1 VSAGLALFE
10 VERILALFA
19 QGISGQPYQIQ
30 PEADAGE
37 LLQHATGNAL
47 HSSTTL
53 YLPDSFGPYPERD
66 ANLGGYRLLA
76 LHQLCYREFGSYAF
90 SVVRAREQCPELSTR
105 PLIDLGPR
113 ESDLTLLFAHFRNPP
128 LARRLY
134 RIIEAI
140 RIDHRMLRHY
150 PGIRRHYRRFAAIE
164 VRQRT
169 PELINGLAALLDGMI
184 VFGLGASREPLVAR
198 DATGLLATLVDLLG
212 PLAQA
217 DADVYASSTALTHS
231 YRLIESHGLD
241 RALAAGDPIGDGDP
255 PGNPPE
261 DPCGDPLDTPLPAMH
276 GDPPLEWLQ
285 REARLGEWQE
295 QIDALELALDELE
308 GFDLTDPDSA
318 PTPGAAIGSM
328 PDDELPDGRAGT
340 GEDLAGDLRPAGLE
354 VEGGKQAIEESR
366 DLLARR
372 IDMERS
378 AIRGALGGAA
388 QAGPSFLYDEWD
400 EPGRRYLRSWCRLFE
415 ERLMPGPDDD
425 SDTLLR
431 NVAAL
436 RRAVR
441 QQFEQLRPQSYSR
454 VRKLAEGDELDWDQL
469 IAYRVDRHRE
479 ASPDD
484 RVYQRHA
491 RKARDVSALF
501 LVDLSASTDD
511 PLTVAEPAE
520 PVEPD
525 TEPNLRDPTDDP
537 FLWAAEASLDA
548 GPPKR
553 RVIDVQRE
561 ALLLMADALD
571 RLGDRFGVFG
581 FSGYGRDCVEY
592 YIAKEFSE
600 PWTARAVKALAAM
613 KPRRSTRMGP
623 AIRHST
629 RKLARA
635 GGALKVL
642 IVISDGFPQDC
653 DYGPDRGSHD
663 YGVADT
669 AKALREAE
677 RAGVS
682 TFCITVDRSGHD
694 YLKRMCDEARYMV
707 IEDIET
713 LPAALSKV
721 YAALTAK

>member
-1 VSAGLALFE
+1 MSSGLALFE
-10 VERILALFA
+10 VERALALFA

-30 PEADAGE
+30 PESDAGPQ
-37 LLQHATGNAL
+37 LQHTSGNAL

-76 LHQLCYREFGSYAF
+76 LHQLCYRECGSHLF
-90 SVVRAREQCPELSTR
+90 SVVRAREQCPELKIR
-105 PLIDLGPR
+105 PLVDLGPR
-113 ESDLTLLFAHFRNPP
+113 ESDLTLLFAHFGNPT
-128 LARRLY
+128 LARGLF

-140 RIDHRMLRHY
+140 RIDQHMLRCY
-150 PGIRRHYRRFAAIE
+150 PGITPHYRRFAKLEIQ
-164 VRQRT
+164 QRI
-169 PELINGLAALLDGMI
+169 PDSIDGLAPLLDAVIAM
-184 VFGLGASREPLVAR
+184 GLGADRVSLTER
-198 DATGLLATLVDLLG
+198 DATGLLTALAELVDAVAH
-212 PLAQA
+212 P
-217 DADVYASSTALTHS
+217 DADVYDSSTALTHS
-231 YRLIESHGLD
+231 YQLIERHGFD
-241 RALAAGDPIGDGDP
+241 TRWSIEGPTGDPR
-255 PGNPPE
+255 
-261 DPCGDPLDTPLPAMH
+261 GDPLESSPTLH

-285 REARLGEWQE
+285 RDARLGDWQDE
-295 QIDALELALDELE
+295 VDALQLALEELE
-308 GFDLTDPDSA
+308 GFDLTDPEGT
-318 PTPGAAIGSM
+318 PTPGAASAAI
-328 PDDELPDGRAGT
+328 PDDVNPGGRAAAGEDGT
-340 GEDLAGDLRPAGLE
+340 GELRPADLE
-354 VEGGKQAIEESR
+354 VEDRKTTIQDAH
-366 DLLARR
+366 DQLVRR

-378 AIRGALGGAA
+378 AVRNALGGNAH
-388 QAGPSFLYDEWD
+388 AGPSFLYDEWD
-400 EPGRRYLRSWCRLFE
+400 EPGQRYLRAWCRLFE
-415 ERLMPGPDDD
+415 ERLMPGPEDD

-441 QQFEQLRPQSYSR
+441 QQFEQLRPQAYSR

-484 RVYQRHA
+484 RVYQRHD

-511 PLTVAEPAE
+511 PLLEAEPGAVAAE
-520 PVEPD
+520 A
-525 TEPNLRDPTDDP
+525 NLRDPFDDP
-537 FLWAAEASLDA
+537 LLWAPDGKLEAE
-548 GPPKR
+548 PPR
-553 RVIDVQRE
+553 RRIIDVQRE

-581 FSGYGRDCVEY
+581 FSGYGRDCVDY
-592 YIAKEFSE
+592 YIAKEFTE
-600 PWTARAVKALAAM
+600 PWTTRAVKALAAM

-629 RKLARA
+629 RKLMRA

-707 IEDIET
+707 IDDIET

-721 YAALTAK
+721 YTALTTK

>member
-1 VSAGLALFE
+1 MNSGLALFE
-10 VERILALFA
+10 VERVLALFA

-30 PEADAGE
+30 PESDAGE
-37 LLQHATGNAL
+37 QLQHSSGNAL
-47 HSSTTL
+47 HSPTTL
-53 YLPDSFGPYPERD
+53 FLPDTFGPYTERD
-66 ANLGGYRLLA
+66 ANMGGYRLLA
-76 LHQLCYREFGSYAF
+76 LHQLCYRECGSHLF
-90 SVVRAREQCPELSTR
+90 SVARARTQCPELEIR
-105 PLIDLGPR
+105 PLADLGPR
-113 ESDLTLLFAHFRNPP
+113 ESDLTLLFAHFRNPT
-128 LARRLY
+128 LARVLF

-140 RIDHRMLRHY
+140 RIDHHMLRRY
-150 PGIRRHYRRFAAIE
+150 PGITPHYRRFAELEIQ
-164 VRQRT
+164 QRT
-169 PELINGLAALLDGMI
+169 PASIDGLAALLDAVI
-184 VFGLGASREPLVAR
+184 ALGLGAERASLIAR
-198 DATGLLATLVDLLG
+198 DATGLLVTLADLL
-212 PLAQA
+212 QA
-217 DADVYASSTALTHS
+217 VAHPDADVYASSTALTHS
-231 YRLIESHGLD
+231 YQLLEFHGLD
-241 RALAAGDPIGDGDP
+241 TNWSIEGPSGG
-255 PGNPPE
+255 PG
-261 DPCGDPLDTPLPAMH
+261 GDPLETPPTMH
-276 GDPPLEWLQ
+276 GDPPLEWMQ
-285 REARLGEWQE
+285 RDARLGAWQE
-295 QIDALELALDELE
+295 ELDALQLALDEAE
-308 GFDLTDPDSA
+308 GLDLADPDGT
-318 PTPGAAIGSM
+318 PTPGAASGAM
-328 PDDELPDGRAGT
+328 PDEVNPGGRAADGDDAP
-340 GEDLAGDLRPAGLE
+340 GELRPAGLE
-354 VEGGKQAIEESR
+354 AEARNATLQETH
-366 DLLARR
+366 DQLARR

-378 AIRGALGGAA
+378 AVRSALGGTAH
-388 QAGPSFLYDEWD
+388 AGPSFLYDEWD
-400 EPGRRYLRSWCRLFE
+400 EPGQRYLRAWCRLFE

-425 SDTLLR
+425 SDSLLR
-431 NVAAL
+431 NVAPL

-441 QQFEQLRPQSYSR
+441 QQFEQLRPQAYSR
-454 VRKLAEGDELDWDQL
+454 VRKLAEGDELDWEQL

-484 RVYQRHA
+484 RVYQRND

-511 PLTVAEPAE
+511 PLLEVENQ
-520 PVEPD
+520 PVTAD
-525 TEPNLRDPTDDP
+525 VNLRDPFDDDP
-537 FLWAAEASLDA
+537 FLWTPDGKLEAE
-548 GPPKR
+548 PPR
-553 RVIDVQRE
+553 RRIIDVQRE

-581 FSGYGRDCVEY
+581 FSGYGRDCVDY
-592 YIAKEFSE
+592 YIAKEFAE
-600 PWTARAVKALAAM
+600 PWTARGVKALAAM

-707 IEDIET
+707 IDDIET

-721 YAALTAK
+721 YAALTTK

>member
-1 VSAGLALFE
+1 MSSGLELFE
-10 VERILALFA
+10 VERVLALFA
-19 QGISGQPYQIQ
+19 QGISGLPYQIQ
-30 PEADAGE
+30 PESDAR
-37 LLQHATGNAL
+37 GNAL
-47 HSSTTL
+47 HNPTTL

-66 ANLGGYRLLA
+66 ANLGGYLLLA
-76 LHQLCYREFGSYAF
+76 LHQLCYREFGSHAF
-90 SVVRAREQCPELSTR
+90 SIARARERCPELGIR
-105 PLIDLGPR
+105 PGVDLGPR
-113 ESDLTLLFAHFRNPP
+113 ESDLTLLFAHFHNPT
-128 LARRLY
+128 LARMLY

-140 RIDHRMLRHY
+140 RIDGHMLRHY
-150 PGIRRHYRRFAAIE
+150 PGITPHYRRSASLEIQ
-164 VRQRT
+164 QRT
-169 PELINGLAALLDGMI
+169 PESIDGLATLLDAVI
-184 VFGLGASREPLVAR
+184 VFGLGAQHAALAAR
-198 DATGLLATLVDLLG
+198 DATGVFAEFADLL
-212 PLAQA
+212 QA
-217 DADVYASSTALTHS
+217 LVQPDADVYASSTALTHA
-231 YRLIESHGLD
+231 YQLLESHGLHAPQAIED
-241 RALAAGDPIGDGDP
+241 ASGGPAENPFADPFG
-255 PGNPPE
+255 
-261 DPCGDPLDTPLPAMH
+261 DPCGDPLDEPLPTMH

-285 REARLGEWQE
+285 RDARLADWQE
-295 QIDALELALDELE
+295 EADALQLALDELD
-308 GFDLTDPDSA
+308 GLDLADPES
-318 PTPGAAIGSM
+318 TPSPGVATGPVPEDLVA
-328 PDDELPDGRAGT
+328 DGRAGA
-340 GEDLAGDLRPAGLE
+340 GHDMHGDLRPEGLE
-354 VEGGKQAIEESR
+354 VEDRKRTTQESR

-372 IDMERS
+372 IEMERS
-378 AIRGALGGAA
+378 AVRGALGGAA
-388 QAGPSFLYDEWD
+388 HGGPSFLYDEWD
-400 EPGRRYLRSWCRLFE
+400 EPGQRYLRAWCRLFE
-415 ERLMPGPDDD
+415 ERLTPGPEDD
-425 SDTLLR
+425 SDSLRR
-431 NVAAL
+431 NVATL

-441 QQFEQLRPQSYSR
+441 QQFEQLRPQAYSR
-454 VRKLAEGDELDWDQL
+454 VRKLAEGDELDWEQL

-479 ASPDD
+479 ATPDD
-484 RVYQRHA
+484 RVYQRHD

-511 PLTVAEPAE
+511 PLAKAEPGTTGADAR
-520 PVEPD
+520 P
-525 TEPNLRDPTDDP
+525 RDPFDDDP
-537 FLWAAEASLDA
+537 FLWAPDGSLEAE
-548 GPPKR
+548 PPGR
-553 RVIDVQRE
+553 RIIDVQRE

-592 YIAKEFSE
+592 YVAKEFSE
-600 PWTARAVKALAAM
+600 PWTARSLKALAAM

-682 TFCITVDRSGHD
+682 TFCITVDPSGHD

-721 YAALTAK
+721 YAALTMK